1 MKHNQAIGKRG
12 ENTAV
17 MFLENNG
24 YSILF
29 KNWSCEY
36 GELDIVGLKNEQL
49 VFFEVKTRT
58 GIRYGWPEESVTILK
73 QEHLLN
79 CANAF
84 IDHYPKYEKY
94 SWQIDVIAIMVNS
107 SDVEKFQITHF
118 ENAVADR

>member
-1 MKHNQAIGKRG
+1 MRHNQAIGKMG
-12 ENTAV
+12 EDSAV
-17 MFLENNG
+17 KFLEKKG

-29 KNWSCEY
+29 KNWRCEY

-58 GIRYGWPEESVTILK
+58 GIRYGWPEESVTLLK

-79 CANAF
+79 CANTF
-84 IDHYPKYEKY
+84 FDHYPQYEKY

-107 SDVEKFQITHF
+107 RDADKLQITQF
-118 ENAVADR
+118 ENAVTDR